1 MNNAVYEKFT
11 FTFNP
16 IKNKHNTNPF
26 VFVPKKLIEKRILT
40 IEITM

>member
-11 FTFNP
+11 FTFNQRE
-16 IKNKHNTNPF
+16 NKHNTNPF
-26 VFVPKKLIEKRILT
+26 VFGLKKLIEKRILT